1 MGYLG
6 YFKMY
11 TEKEMYLGGLMVVD
25 HRGIPVEFK
34 YTDTIKPSKLQKV
47 LYGGVLEKYLKEEVI
62 IGNLIEKLEIRPEV
76 YVVDKLENMVLNK
89 FVKEQVMLL
98 KETPNKSL
106 DNPGDYQF
114 LKDDEAVYQVDES
127 NQPIR
132 IQFKEGKGEELFN
145 MLNSFGLEGNL
156 IEPFKRVEEAL
167 RLICKGDL

>member
-11 TEKEMYLGGLMVVD
+11 SEKEMYLGGLMVVD

-76 YVVDKLENMVLNK
+76 YVVDKLENMVLSK
-89 FVKEQVMLL
+89 FVKDHVMLL

-114 LKDDEAVYQVDES
+114 LKDDEAVYQVDEF

-145 MLNSFGLEGNL
+145 TLNSFGLEGNL
-156 IEPFKRVEEAL
+156 LEPFKRVEEAL

>member
-1 MGYLG
+1 M
-6 YFKMY
+6 
-11 TEKEMYLGGLMVVD
+11 
-25 HRGIPVEFK
+25 
-34 YTDTIKPSKLQKV
+34 
-47 LYGGVLEKYLKEEVI
+47 EKYLKEEVI

-114 LKDDEAVYQVDES
+114 LKDDEAVYQVDEF

-156 IEPFKRVEEAL
+156 IEPFRRVEEAL

>member
-114 LKDDEAVYQVDES
+114 FKDDEAVYQVDES

>member
-11 TEKEMYLGGLMVVD
+11 SEKEMYLGGLMVVD
-25 HRGIPVEFK
+25 SRGIPVEFK

-62 IGNLIEKLEIRPEV
+62 IGNLVEKLEIKPEI
-76 YVVDKLENMVLNK
+76 YVVDKIENMVLNK
-89 FVKEQVMLL
+89 FVKEQVILL
-98 KETPNKSL
+98 KETPNKNL
-106 DNPGDYQF
+106 DNPGDYQMI
-114 LKDDEAVYQVDES
+114 KDNEAIYQVDEF

-132 IQFKEGKGEELFN
+132 MQFESGKGEEIFN
-145 MLNSFGLEGNL
+145 TLNSFSLEGNL
-156 IEPFKRVEEAL
+156 FEPFKRVEEAL

>member
-114 LKDDEAVYQVDES
+114 LKDDEAVYQVDEF

-156 IEPFKRVEEAL
+156 IEPFRRVEEAL